1 MKGFNQ
7 ADYPKLGLLFPK
19 MPLLSQRIPANQGE
33 LGKVIGFGNS
43 WRITNL
49 RVGRQNYQSSP
60 LFYKRLPIPKGNRPQ
75 LFFWLFYVFEQMSKS
90 FKLLSLQDFYC
101 RRFKT
106 WSKLE
111 EWGMLRAN
119 EPCDLINPALP
130 PNLQKFRDILLCSLC
145 TPHHHLKALTNAN
158 VSIPMNQSEKH
169 IGLPQFRDIL
179 LCIL

>member
-75 LFFWLFYVFEQMSKS
+75 LFSTF
-90 FKLLSLQDFYC
+90 
-101 RRFKT
+101 
-106 WSKLE
+106 
-111 EWGMLRAN
+111 
-119 EPCDLINPALP
+119 
-130 PNLQKFRDILLCSLC
+130 
-145 TPHHHLKALTNAN
+145 
-158 VSIPMNQSEKH
+158 
-169 IGLPQFRDIL
+169 
-179 LCIL
+179 LCI